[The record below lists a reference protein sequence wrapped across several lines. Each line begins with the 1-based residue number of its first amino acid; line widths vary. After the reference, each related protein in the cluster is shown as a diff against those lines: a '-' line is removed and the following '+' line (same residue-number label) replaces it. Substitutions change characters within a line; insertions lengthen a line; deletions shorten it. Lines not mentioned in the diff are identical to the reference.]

1 MKHTSGEWEVR
12 GNGIFPKGSSSN
24 IAVVSKKDFTLLPNG
39 IHGKDEE
46 MGANAKLIAAAPDL
60 LNALISIQKAYREA
74 VKLHDPN
81 THDAVSVIAHNAIAK
96 ATQ

>member
-60 LNALISIQKAYREA
+60 LLALQEC
-74 VKLHDPN
+74 VKELRF
-81 THDAVSVIAHNAIAK
+81 HNWHNSTTCYAAESAIKK
-96 ATQ
+96 ATE